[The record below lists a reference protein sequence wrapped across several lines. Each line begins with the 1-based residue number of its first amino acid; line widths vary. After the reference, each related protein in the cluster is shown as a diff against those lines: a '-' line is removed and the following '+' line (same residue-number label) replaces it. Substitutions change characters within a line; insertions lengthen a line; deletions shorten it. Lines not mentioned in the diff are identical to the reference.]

1 MMGWW
6 ETERFVE
13 FRMQDRMRQAE
24 RERRIR
30 QARGADSRRTGLL
43 SLVAAWLNGQFSAV
57 TGRQQE
63 LCCTAAGLDQ
73 PQCEPH
79 GSLIL

>member
-1 MMGWW
+1 MIGWW

-13 FRMQDRMRQAE
+13 LRMQDRMREAD

-43 SLVAAWLNGQFSAV
+43 SLVTAWPNGRVIAP
-57 TGRQQE
+57 TRRRQQR
-63 LCCTAAGLDQ
+63 CCTAAGLDQ
-73 PQCEPH
+73 PQSEPS